1 MNIAQQPPPAIMSA
15 APAEGGRGM
24 SMLNAMYYLFK
35 PFLPQAA
42 RYTMR
47 RLRANYKLQTAKDW
61 PIMESAG
68 KTPAGW
74 PGWPDGKKFAVVLT
88 HDVEGPIGLER
99 CRELAELEARLG
111 FRSSF
116 NLIPEGGY
124 EVTPEFRQFMT
135 DAGFEIG
142 VHDLRHDG
150 SLYRSRKSF
159 DECAVAINSHL
170 RSWDAVGFRAGFMFH
185 NLEWLKT
192 LDIQYDA
199 STFDT
204 DPFEPQPDGAGTIFP
219 FVVKGRTP
227 EEGYVELP
235 YTLPQDATLFLIL
248 REQTNRI
255 WKEKTEWLAERG
267 GMVLLNVHP
276 DYLAFGG
283 RKPSISEFDAAL
295 YEDFL
300 RDLKD
305 RYEGQYWNPLPRE
318 MSAYVSEVM
327 PSAPERA

>member
-1 MNIAQQPPPAIMSA
+1 MDLANESPRAIAAYA
-15 APAEGGRGM
+15 REEEGRGM
-24 SMLNAMYYLFK
+24 SLLNAMYYLFK

-68 KTPAGW
+68 EAPPGWRGW
-74 PGWPDGKKFAVVLT
+74 PQGKKFALVLT
-88 HDVEGPIGLER
+88 HDVEGPVGLER
-99 CRELAELEARLG
+99 CKQLAELESKHG

-124 EVTPEFRQFMT
+124 EVTPEFRQHFT

-170 RSWDAVGFRAGFMFH
+170 REWSAVGFRAGFMFH

-219 FVVKGRTP
+219 FVVKGRRP
-227 EEGYVELP
+227 EDSYVELP
-235 YTLPQDATLFLIL
+235 YTLPQDATLYLIL

-255 WKEKTEWLAERG
+255 WKGKTDWLAKRG
-267 GMVLLNVHP
+267 GMVLVNVHP
-276 DYLAFGG
+276 DYLAFDG
-283 RKPSISEFDAAL
+283 RKPTISEFDANL

-300 RDLKD
+300 CYVKET
-305 RYEGQYWNPLPRE
+305 YAGQYWNPLPRE
-318 MSAYVSEVM
+318 MSQYIAGL
-327 PSAPERA
+327 